1 MIKLR
6 ELTKLDLRVA
16 TVVTCEEIPKS
27 RNFFRFEL
35 DCGREGAR
43 QIISNL
49 PAEYSPEKLV
59 NSKVVALLNAEP
71 RRIMGELSEGLLLAA
86 DVGNQP
92 YILKLDQDIASQ
104 IPSGTKIR

>member
-1 MIKLR
+1 MIRLR
-6 ELTKLDLRVA
+6 ELAKLDLRVA

-35 DCGREGAR
+35 ECGTEGFR

-49 PAEYSPEKLV
+49 PEGFSADQLV
-59 NSKVVALLNAEP
+59 NSKVIVLLNAEP
-71 RRIMGELSEGLLLAA
+71 RTIMGKRSEGLLLAA

-92 YILKLDQDIASQ
+92 YILKLDRDVAAH